1 MGKRVV
7 GIIGGSGFYQMD
19 GLDRPEPIEL
29 DTPFGKPSDTYYHS
43 RMGDTELIFLARHGR
58 GHRLMPSE
66 INYCANIFGM
76 KQLGVEYLVSVSSAG
91 SMRESI
97 APGDFVVPAQFYDHT
112 FKRPASFFGRGI
124 VVHVSLADP
133 VCPDLCRDLA
143 AAGRKAGART
153 HDRGTYFCIE
163 GPQFS
168 TRAESDIYRSWNVD
182 VISMTAM
189 QEARLAREAEFCYAA
204 LALVTD
210 YDCWHQSAQQ
220 VVIADVLRV
229 LKDNVA
235 LAQKTMIELAAALAQ
250 RDRTCQCGSS
260 LRDAIITDRALIPS
274 KLASEL
280 SPLVGKY
287 L

>member
-1 MGKRVV
+1 MDKRVL

-29 DTPFGKPSDTYYHS
+29 DTPFGKPSDTYYRS
-43 RMGDTELIFLARHGR
+43 RHGDTDLIFLARHGR
-58 GHRLMPSE
+58 GHRILPSE
-66 INYCANIFGM
+66 INYRANIFGM

-97 APGDFVVPAQFYDHT
+97 APGDFVVPDQFYDHT
-112 FKRPASFFGRGI
+112 FKRPATFFGRGI
-124 VVHVSLADP
+124 AVHVSLADP
-133 VCPDLCRDLA
+133 VCPDLHRDLA
-143 AAGRKAGART
+143 AAVKKAGAKI

-168 TRAESDIYRSWNVD
+168 TRAESSIYRSWNVD

-210 YDCWHQSAQQ
+210 YDCWHQSAKQ

-229 LKDNVA
+229 LQRNVA
-235 LAQKTMIELAAALAQ
+235 TAQRVVVDLAASLAH
-250 RDRTCQCGSS
+250 RDRSCPCGSS
-260 LRDAIITDRALIPS
+260 LRDAIITDRALIPA
-274 KLASEL
+274 KLAGEL